1 METESRLKF
10 KRKPIVNY
18 LIFNSQ
24 LSVGVLCV
32 VLCVPFVGEELYI
45 GKTLWL
51 IVAEQQ
57 QMRLFNC

>member
-32 VLCVPFVGEELYI
+32 VLCVPFVAEELYI